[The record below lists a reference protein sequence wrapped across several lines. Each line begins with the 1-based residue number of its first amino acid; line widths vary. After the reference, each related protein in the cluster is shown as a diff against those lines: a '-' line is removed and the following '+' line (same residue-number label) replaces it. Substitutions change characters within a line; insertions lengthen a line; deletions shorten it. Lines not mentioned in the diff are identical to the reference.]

1 MLSRGMSS
9 HRWCFG
15 KRTNAP
21 FRGMFSLPL
30 VFNLKI
36 GQKKILAAH
45 LVGQKTQFFL
55 PPIVMSLYYSVR
67 KEGSRPLGLIV

>member
-1 MLSRGMSS
+1 MSS

-15 KRTNAP
+15 KRTKAVL
-21 FRGMFSLPL
+21 RGMFSLPL
-30 VFNLKI
+30 VFRLKI

-45 LVGQKTQFFL
+45 FVGQKTQFFL

-67 KEGSRPLGLIV
+67 KDDSKLLGLIV